1 MKLPKQEYDTTALE
15 FVVVFIA
22 GVFVGALGASMLF

>member
-1 MKLPKQEYDTTALE
+1 MKLPKQEYDTTVLGS
-15 FVVVFIA
+15 VVVFMA